1 MFILVLPHKEN
12 KLHPIHRTIKSQDN
26 FNKYQQHTKLWF
38 AWKIVLLQYRK
49 QLYSRC
55 KPLRH
60 GCDLL
65 EKSYFC
71 SIANNLLALFVGDFL
86 VVICLKNR
94 TFAVSQTTYNQRVQY
109 HYRLWFAWKIVL
121 LQYRK
126 QPPLASRAT
135 LSSCDLLEKSYF
147 CSIANNVALWMEKY
161 SEVVI
166 CLKNRTFAVSQTT
179 PRAWQAPRARLWFAW
194 KIVLL
199 QYHKQQR
206 THVRVPSQ
214 VVICLK
220 NRTFA
225 VSQTARF
232 GVPLLNTSLWFAWK
246 IVLLQYH
253 KQHHL
258 IYLIVTNCCDL
269 LEKSY
274 FCSITN
280 SLSSN
285 TLELTPVVICLKNRT
300 FAVSQT
306 AEIYERMAWRSCD
319 LLEKSYFCSI
329 TNSYP
334 DIFAKYKTVVIC
346 LKNRTFAV
354 SQTTSPEPYAAP
366 PQVVICLKNRTFA
379 VSQTAI
385 TK

>member
-121 LQYRK
+121 LQY
-126 QPPLASRAT
+126 
-135 LSSCDLLEKSYF
+135 
-147 CSIANNVALWMEKY
+147 
-161 SEVVI
+161 
-166 CLKNRTFAVSQTT
+166 
-179 PRAWQAPRARLWFAW
+179 
-194 KIVLL
+194 
-199 QYHKQQR
+199 
-206 THVRVPSQ
+206 
-214 VVICLK
+214 
-220 NRTFA
+220 
-225 VSQTARF
+225 
-232 GVPLLNTSLWFAWK
+232 
-246 IVLLQYH
+246 H

-329 TNSYP
+329 TNSYHEVGLGR
-334 DIFAKYKTVVIC
+334 A
-346 LKNRTFAV
+346 L
-354 SQTTSPEPYAAP
+354 
-366 PQVVICLKNRTFA
+366 VVICLKNRTFA
-379 VSQTAI
+379 VSQTAMI
-385 TK
+385 SYKLS